1 MEAKMYIL
9 YKAET
14 TVPRSEAEDGLL
26 QPGDISER
34 AGDRYILNAFDRRED
49 ALAALKH
56 LPTCVEKLRN
66 TTDGIF
72 VREFS
77 IDEYSRKPDQ
87 DVRQTLEYGTFTG
100 TIAYS
105 DAESL
110 MELKRGEPAEE
121 GKSEQV
127 SFALCSSEKKILI
140 RNLLDDYIPGM
151 TIREKDEIL
160 PLRIYHSREDAL
172 RMLAS
177 HKTRF
182 LPDTEN
188 EDVYYVWEDYVAEI
202 ENPGTSE
209 NTQAIWDQSPKFR
222 VIEIAEPDWQGF
234 QYFQSIWSSQ
244 KEKNFGDAKKQGFG
258 SVTELAAYMNQ
269 CDEGTVI
276 QIDLGRKAG
285 NDEKGH

>member
-14 TVPRSEAEDGLL
+14 TIPRSEVEDGVL
-26 QPGDISER
+26 QPGDVSVR

-49 ALAALKH
+49 AMEALRH
-56 LPTCVEKLRN
+56 LPTCVEKLLN
-66 TTDGIF
+66 TTDGLYI
-72 VREFS
+72 REFS
-77 IDEYSRKPDQ
+77 VDEYSRQPDQ
-87 DVRQTLEYGTFTG
+87 DVRQTLEYGTFIG

-110 MELKRGEPAEE
+110 NQLRREKPAETE
-121 GKSEQV
+121 KSEQV
-127 SFALCSSEKKILI
+127 GYALCSSEKKLRIHDLQE
-140 RNLLDDYIPGM
+140 DFFPGM
-151 TIREKDEIL
+151 TIGNKDEIL
-160 PLRIYHSREDAL
+160 PLRIFHSREDAL
-172 RMLAS
+172 HQLAS

-188 EDVYYVWEDYVAEI
+188 EDVYSVWEDFIAEI
-202 ENPGTSE
+202 QDSGTSQDA
-209 NTQAIWDQSPKFR
+209 QAIWDQSKDFK

-244 KEKNFGDAKKQGFG
+244 KEKNPDVIQKAAVL
-258 SVTELAAYMNQ
+258 SVTDLAAYMNQ

-276 QIDLGRKAG
+276 QIDLGRKAE
-285 NDEKGH
+285 NDEGH